1 MLQFIFC
8 SITYCVTC
16 YTRTFPN
23 KEKEL
28 TVEFLYARFV
38 KQSLQQIVIWG
49 RQEWGYIHTI
59 EMTHA
64 NGRKLTIFLCM

>member
-1 MLQFIFC
+1 MLGH
-8 SITYCVTC
+8 SKT
-16 YTRTFPN
+16 
-23 KEKEL
+23 KEMEL
-28 TVEFLYARFV
+28 TAEFLYARFV
-38 KQSLQQIVIWG
+38 KQLLQQLVIWG